1 MLRYGAAMQ
10 KDQKFSS
17 ELRATLVLGLPL
29 VGSHLAQMALHVT
42 DTVLLGWY
50 GTAELAAGVISTS
63 TFFLLFIFGSGF
75 GKAVMPMV
83 AAALGAGDDRQ
94 VRRVGRMGLWLSIL
108 CAFALY
114 PVFWWAEELLR
125 ALNQTE
131 EVARLGRDYLRI
143 AGLGILPALMVMT
156 LTSLLSATGRTG
168 AVLVTT
174 LLGMMLN
181 FVLNWMLVFGNWGAP
196 ELGIRGSAIAT
207 VSVQTLCFVL
217 LAGFAAFHADLRR
230 FQLFVRFW
238 RADWPAF
245 AQVFRLGLP
254 IGLTSMAEGGLFH
267 ASAVMM
273 GWIGTVEL
281 AAHGIALEAAAIAF
295 MIHLGLSSAVTIRV
309 GRAYGVGDL
318 AAVRRAAIAALTLSL
333 AFAMVIIATFLIL
346 PERIIALFLD
356 AGKADAVQIIAI
368 GSVLLVL
375 AAIFQLGDAMQ
386 AMALGLLRGV
396 QDTRVPM
403 WLAAFGY
410 WCVGMPVGYIL
421 AFHFGLGGAGIWLG
435 LAVGL
440 FMVATLLMWRFW
452 SRLIPDAAPVSQL
465 S

>member
-1 MLRYGAAMQ
+1 MQ
-10 KDQKFSS
+10 EDQKFSS

-83 AAALGAGDDRQ
+83 AAAFGTGDDRQ
-94 VRRVGRMGLWLSIL
+94 VRRVSRMGLWLSIL
-108 CAFALY
+108 CALCLY
-114 PVFWWAEELLR
+114 PVFWWSEELLR
-125 ALNQTE
+125 ALNQTD

-143 AGLGILPALMVMT
+143 AGLGILPAMMVMT
-156 LTSLLSATGRTG
+156 LTSLLSAIGRTG
-168 AVLVTT
+168 AVLFTT
-174 LLGMMLN
+174 LMGVALN

-207 VSVQTLCFVL
+207 VSVQILCFVL
-217 LAGFAAFHADLRR
+217 LAGFATFHPALRR

-238 RADWPAF
+238 RPDWPAF

-281 AAHGIALEAAAIAF
+281 ASHGIALEATAIAF
-295 MIHLGLSSAVTIRV
+295 MLHLGLSSAVTIRV
-309 GRAYGVGDL
+309 GRAHGIGDL

-333 AFAMVIIATFLIL
+333 AFALVIITVFLTI
-346 PERIIALFLD
+346 PEQIIMLFLD
-356 AGKADAVQIIAI
+356 PNKAEAAQIVAI
-368 GSVLLVL
+368 GSVLMML
-375 AAIFQLGDAMQ
+375 AALFQLADAMQ

-396 QDTRVPM
+396 QDTRGPM

-410 WCVGMPVGYIL
+410 WCVGVPVGYLL

-440 FMVATLLMWRFW
+440 SMVAILLMWRFW
-452 SRLIPDAAPVSQL
+452 SRLAPAARPIGQPS
-465 S
+465 

>member
-1 MLRYGAAMQ
+1 MQ

-17 ELRATLVLGLPL
+17 ELRTTLVLGLPL

-83 AAALGAGDDRQ
+83 AAAFGMGDDRQ
-94 VRRVGRMGLWLSIL
+94 VRRVSRMGLWLSIL
-108 CAFALY
+108 CALCLY
-114 PVFWWAEELLR
+114 PVFWWSEELLR
-125 ALNQTE
+125 ALNQTD

-143 AGLGILPALMVMT
+143 AGLGILPAMMVMT
-156 LTSLLSATGRTG
+156 LTSLLSAIGRTG
-168 AVLVTT
+168 AVLFTT
-174 LLGMMLN
+174 LMGVALN

-207 VSVQTLCFVL
+207 VSVQILCFVL
-217 LAGFAAFHADLRR
+217 LAGFATFHPALRR

-238 RADWPAF
+238 RPDWPAF

-281 AAHGIALEAAAIAF
+281 AAHGIALEATAIAF
-295 MIHLGLSSAVTIRV
+295 MVHLGLSSAVTIRV
-309 GRAYGVGDL
+309 GRAHGLGDL

-333 AFAMVIIATFLIL
+333 AFALVIITVFLTI
-346 PERIIALFLD
+346 PAQIIMLFLD
-356 AGKADAVQIIAI
+356 PGKAEAAQIVAI
-368 GSVLLVL
+368 GSVLMML
-375 AAIFQLGDAMQ
+375 AALFQLADAMQ

-396 QDTRVPM
+396 QDTRGPM

-410 WCVGMPVGYIL
+410 WCVGLPVGYLL

-440 FMVATLLMWRFW
+440 SMVAILLMWRFW
-452 SRLIPDAAPVSQL
+452 SRLAPAGQPVMQGS
-465 S
+465 